1 MITKEHLTQLLN
13 EYPLLH
19 AWGYGAQDYQ
29 NPTEGKLFIEESQ
42 PELFEKIDAI
52 NLVIHFLEKHA
63 TETKRITKDS
73 SYYWKHVAEKALDD
87 YIENGVFIAGALLAG
102 YRMKPDPGYNPCF
115 NMKIDPTKDN

>member
-13 EYPLLH
+13 EYPLLTI
-19 AWGYGAQDYQ
+19 WGYGYPDRESAKMGRPY
-29 NPTEGKLFIEESQ
+29 IEEKQ
-42 PELFEKIDAI
+42 VRLFEKIDAI